1 MTLERMSKFMTD
13 DYFTWHSI
21 RAKTS
26 PTNVQQWQFGDFV
39 TEYIFYTPKVS
50 GTKNGG
56 TEPYTFYKTI
66 FGVEFP
72 LHKPNIH
79 TAENRFGFLHFRYE
93 TRNVNGD

>member
-1 MTLERMSKFMTD
+1 MTN

-21 RAKTS
+21 RAKTF

-56 TEPYTFYKTI
+56 TEPLISFI
-66 FGVEFP
+66 RLFFEVEFP
-72 LHKPNIH
+72 LHK
-79 TAENRFGFLHFRYE
+79 RRK
-93 TRNVNGD
+93 